1 MNKQEADI
9 FNLMFERL
17 SEQLTCIQKQLTKQN
32 SQEPSKP
39 VDSDINSIKD
49 IAIKAFK
56 NYEKLSI
63 SLGNGMIALI
73 NQNRQILKKTEGH
86 NIELISLKAKTEA
99 PEEKRYLKIDLKSL
113 KTLSIFITFGLS
125 FLLSILLN
133 INVIHQNGQMK
144 DNNLK
149 YLIIKENNGINKSEL
164 TELEHL
170 FYPERNKKTI
180 KQLKKSL
187 SR

>member
-1 MNKQEADI
+1 MNKQETDI

-49 IAIKAFK
+49 IAIKISK

-73 NQNRQILKKTEGH
+73 NQNRQILKKTEDY
-86 NIELISLKAKTEA
+86 NIELLSLKAKTEA
-99 PEEKRYLKIDLKSL
+99 PEEKRCLKIDLKSL
-113 KTLSIFITFGLS
+113 KTLSIFIAFGLS
-125 FLLSILLN
+125 FLLSIIIN
-133 INVIHQNGQMK
+133 INLMRQNEQMK
-144 DNNLK
+144 DNDLK
-149 YLIIKENNGINKSEL
+149 YQIIKENNGINKSEL
-164 TELEHL
+164 AELEHL
-170 FYPERNKKTI
+170 FYPERNKKAI
-180 KQLKKSL
+180 KQIKKSL
-187 SR
+187 SK